1 MTNRRQIRLDKYG
14 ISKRRYLELLNF
26 CMQYGEWKKELE
38 KNSTEEFL
46 NAVKISG
53 IPYSRTNVTGD
64 PTGDLAVRRA
74 ELHSRCEMVEQTA
87 IESHPDDYQF
97 LIWNVTQEGASY
109 DFMYE
114 YAKVHDDQLPVCT
127 RKEFYQIRRL
137 FFFLIDKKR

>member
-1 MTNRRQIRLDKYG
+1 
-14 ISKRRYLELLNF
+14 
-26 CMQYGEWKKELE
+26 MQYGEWKKELE
-38 KNSTEEFL
+38 HSTDSMKSPSL
-46 NAVKISG
+46 SG
-53 IPYSRTNVTGD
+53 MPHSQTNVTGD

-74 ELHSRCEMVEQTA
+74 ELHNRCEMVEQTA

-114 YAKVHDDQLPVCT
+114 YAKAHDDTLPVCS